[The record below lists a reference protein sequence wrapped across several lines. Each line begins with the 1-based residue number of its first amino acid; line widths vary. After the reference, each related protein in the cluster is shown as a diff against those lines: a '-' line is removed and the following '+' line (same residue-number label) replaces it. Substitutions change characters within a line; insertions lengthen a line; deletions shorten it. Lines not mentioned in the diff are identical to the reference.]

1 MKTEKVIDIVFKHI
15 PDKIMV
21 YLRDKLIFNDD
32 INTLKYY
39 NYLENFNVYSY
50 EYKGKE
56 KNILIIRVMED

>member
-56 KNILIIRVMED
+56 KNILIIRVMEN